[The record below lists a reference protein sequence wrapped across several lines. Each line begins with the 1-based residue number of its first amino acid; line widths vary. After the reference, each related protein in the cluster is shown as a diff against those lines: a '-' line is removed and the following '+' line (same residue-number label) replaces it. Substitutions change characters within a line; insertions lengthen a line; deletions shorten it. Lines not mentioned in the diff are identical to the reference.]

1 MRRWTLDAGYHR
13 TMVRLRRL
21 CTNPALLAASITA
34 TILLLYVITPT
45 YPELNLITSGFPS
58 IDIDAIDA
66 ANPDGTGTRA
76 NHTDSLRR
84 RSNCQIIYV
93 LGVEGS
99 LHHGFMPIIKV
110 LADQQVDIVTSS
122 HFHVVKGHEVLRAA
136 IFGSKQFAKLP
147 ISDPQLVQDTVD
159 AMCPPG
165 DERQHIILEGNSF
178 PSGGSEDDTFIRP
191 TTFRVRRQSNWKT
204 MTPNEI
210 ASSPQALNHPTNL
223 YEFYNAFSPY
233 ADVRFVV
240 LHRPYLDTIA
250 SHTGFDSG
258 PIPHSTVISG
268 FLLLLSRFLVSHMY
282 NNNNNNYDAS
292 ASGYTEYDNGKQNGG
307 VPLWTIVCVEQLS
320 SKEFETQQ
328 QLLEA
333 RESIVRHL
341 ATFLGWPI
349 RSCPQC
355 FDNWRESSKSSP
367 ESRLGEAT
375 TNILLDHV
383 NALEGIWPP
392 RRIEDGLP
400 QQQCRT

>member
-1 MRRWTLDAGYHR
+1 
-13 TMVRLRRL
+13 MVRLRRL
-21 CTNPALLAASITA
+21 CTNPALLAALITA
-34 TILLLYVITPT
+34 TIVLIYVITPT
-45 YPELNLITSGFPS
+45 YPELNLRKSGIPS
-58 IDIDAIDA
+58 IIATDTT
-66 ANPDGTGTRA
+66 NPDPGGTGTPT
-76 NHTDSLRR
+76 NQTDSFRR

-110 LADQQVDIVTSS
+110 LADQQVDLVTSS

-136 IFGSKQFAKLP
+136 IFGSKKFAKLP
-147 ISDPQLVQDTVD
+147 ISDPQLVQNTVD
-159 AMCPPG
+159 AICPPG

-178 PSGGSEDDTFIRP
+178 PSGGSEDDTIRP
-191 TTFRVRRQSNWKT
+191 TTFRVRRQSHWLT

-210 ASSPQALNHPTNL
+210 ASSPQALHHPTNL

-250 SHTGFDSG
+250 SHAGFDSG
-258 PIPHSTVISG
+258 PIPHSTVIIG
-268 FLLLLSRFLVSHMY
+268 FLLLLSRFLVSHLY
-282 NNNNNNYDAS
+282 SNNYYDAS
-292 ASGYTEYDNGKQNGG
+292 ASGYTDYDHGKQNGG
-307 VPLWTIVCVEQLS
+307 VPLWTLVCVEQLS

-333 RESIVRHL
+333 RDNIVSHL

-355 FDNWRESSKSSP
+355 FDNWRESSKASP

-383 NALEGIWPP
+383 KALEGIWPP

-400 QQQCRT
+400 QQQCRM